1 MNRNNS
7 HLHRAEVFSNAALH
21 DEASLM
27 GTIKSCGRKRPLEDD
42 ELTDEWVVADW
53 QRFEPADKPI
63 YRIQPKVKDRK
74 DKIDGIMKMEEK
86 GMTLESIWTPKEAN
100 NVSDGQC
107 SNAEIAVIYTYDF
120 SGTYTYIHHSLIPSL
135 DCQTSGMCTLL
146 AFKTIYSIVWTLPA
160 TSPFLE
166 RLEEL

>member
-1 MNRNNS
+1 M
-7 HLHRAEVFSNAALH
+7 LH

-27 GTIKSCGRKRPLEDD
+27 GTIRPCGRKRPLEDD
-42 ELTDEWVVADW
+42 ELADEWVVADW

-74 DKIDGIMKMEEK
+74 DKINGIMKMEEK
-86 GMTLESIWTPKEAN
+86 GMTLKSIWTPKEAN

-146 AFKTIYSIVWTLPA
+146 LRRYIPLSGHCQRPPHFWRGSRSCESDIYWSVDV
-160 TSPFLE
+160 
-166 RLEEL
+166 R